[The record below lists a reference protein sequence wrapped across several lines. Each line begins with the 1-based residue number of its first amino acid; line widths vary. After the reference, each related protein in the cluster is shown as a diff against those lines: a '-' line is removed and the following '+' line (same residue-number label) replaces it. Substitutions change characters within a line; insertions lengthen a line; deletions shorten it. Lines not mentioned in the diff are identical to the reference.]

1 MGTKRYQQMC
11 AVAAALDI
19 VGERW
24 TLLIIRDLVTGP
36 KRYNQLLG
44 ETLVGIGPNLLASR
58 LQMLTDEGLVE
69 REPVPGDGRGVEYR
83 LTESGK
89 ALKPV
94 ILGLASWGL
103 SHITSYQP
111 ADLVRAEW
119 GVLAVEAM
127 VAAGPA
133 PEADEAY
140 EFHIGDQAFFV
151 LCENGTATVV
161 EGSAPS
167 ESALVVASDPE
178 TFIRV
183 GTEQISPLDAVL
195 SGKMSISGDSMA
207 LSRCLR
213 LLGLS
218 LNTDED
224 KPPTDK
230 GLVEAAP

>member
-1 MGTKRYQQMC
+1 MGTKRYRQMC

-24 TLLIIRDLVTGP
+24 TLLIIRDLITGP

-58 LQMLTDEGLVE
+58 LQMLTEEGLIE

-83 LTESGK
+83 LTESGE
-89 ALKPV
+89 ALRPV

-103 SHITSYQP
+103 SHITTYEP
-111 ADLVRAEW
+111 ADLVRADW
-119 GVLAVEAM
+119 GVVAVEAM

-133 PEADEAY
+133 PEVDEAY
-140 EFHIGDQAFFV
+140 EFHIGNQVFSV
-151 LCENGTATVV
+151 SCENGTASVV
-161 EGSAPS
+161 EGSAPR
-167 ESALVVASDPE
+167 EPALIVDSDPE
-178 TFIRV
+178 TFIRI
-183 GTEQISPLDAVL
+183 GTEQVSPLDAVL

-218 LNTDED
+218 LNAGED
-224 KPPTDK
+224 KPPTGG
-230 GLVEAAP
+230 GLVGAVS

>member
-1 MGTKRYQQMC
+1 MGTKRYRQMC

-24 TLLIIRDLVTGP
+24 TLLIIRDLVNGP

-58 LQMLTDEGLVE
+58 LQMLTDEGLIE

-83 LTESGK
+83 LTASGE
-89 ALKPV
+89 ALRPV

-103 SHITSYQP
+103 SHITSYEP

-119 GVLAVEAM
+119 GILAVEAM

-133 PEADEAY
+133 PEVDEAY
-140 EFHIGDQAFFV
+140 EFRIADHVFCV
-151 LCENGTATVV
+151 VCEKGTARVV
-161 EGSAPS
+161 EGSAPR
-167 ESALVVASDPE
+167 EAALVVDSDPE
-178 TFIRV
+178 TFIRI
-183 GTEQISPLDAVL
+183 GTGQVSPLDAVL
-195 SGKMSISGDSMA
+195 SGKMSITGDSMA

-218 LNTDED
+218 LNSGGDT
-224 KPPTDK
+224 PPTGK
-230 GLVEAAP
+230 GLVEAVS